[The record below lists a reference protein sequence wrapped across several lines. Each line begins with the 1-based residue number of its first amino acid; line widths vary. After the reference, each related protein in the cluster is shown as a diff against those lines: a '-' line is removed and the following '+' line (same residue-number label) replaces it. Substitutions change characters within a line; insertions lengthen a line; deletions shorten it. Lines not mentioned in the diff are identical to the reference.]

1 MNEILNALRPVVRR
15 LRLNRFRAGASA
27 GLAVGAGLALA
38 VQVLSFWIPL
48 PGKGWIMAA
57 CVAACALAA
66 GTGNALRKVPPRMAA
81 EAADGCG
88 LKERAVTALEET
100 GNGEMA
106 KLLREDA
113 CRQLQHLDPRRIPGP
128 RTGRKLLAALGCA
141 LAAAGLFLVPNP
153 AERQM
158 AEEAAFMQ
166 ELSRAAAQAEEAAA
180 KDEKALSETEKSEL
194 RKLAADLKRD
204 LEASRDRADALV
216 ALDRAEQRAERLR
229 QRTAAD
235 ALQSLADALAA
246 AGMEAL
252 AEALKTGDEAALA
265 EQLEAA
271 DAEKLAKAAERLEG
285 SAKKAAQALASAGA
299 NGDASRAAAARSA
312 MDALDAESRQAVF
325 NLSSALSKLNAQ
337 MGGTG
342 TKTASSQG
350 EGDSEKGTSGK
361 GNSGSGSSGMGSQ
374 PGGGAGRGSTN
385 EDMGTGQAQNSA
397 GAKGS
402 EAAEYRDGQFETIY
416 DPERFDRATRDEMTN
431 LNRQGEDSVQ
441 VETGS
446 GRGTLQGDVPYGEV
460 VREYAE
466 AGTQAAD
473 RANLTDREKQWVR
486 DYFTLLADQ

>member
-1 MNEILNALRPVVRR
+1 MSNDA
-15 LRLNRFRAGASA
+15 F
-27 GLAVGAGLALA
+27 
-38 VQVLSFWIPL
+38 PL
-48 PGKGWIMAA
+48 G
-57 CVAACALAA
+57 
-66 GTGNALRKVPPRMAA
+66 
-81 EAADGCG
+81 
-88 LKERAVTALEET
+88 
-100 GNGEMA
+100 
-106 KLLREDA
+106 
-113 CRQLQHLDPRRIPGP
+113 
-128 RTGRKLLAALGCA
+128 
-141 LAAAGLFLVPNP
+141 AAAF
-153 AERQM
+153 
-158 AEEAAFMQ
+158 
-166 ELSRAAAQAEEAAA
+166 S
-180 KDEKALSETEKSEL
+180 D
-194 RKLAADLKRD
+194 
-204 LEASRDRADALV
+204 V
-216 ALDRAEQRAERLR
+216 AVFF
-229 QRTAAD
+229 
-235 ALQSLADALAA
+235 
-246 AGMEAL
+246 
-252 AEALKTGDEAALA
+252 
-265 EQLEAA
+265 
-271 DAEKLAKAAERLEG
+271 
-285 SAKKAAQALASAGA
+285 AGA

-312 MDALDAESRQAVF
+312 MDALDAESRQAVS

-402 EAAEYRDGQFETIY
+402 EAAEYREGQYETIY
-416 DPERFDRATRDEMTN
+416 DPERFGRATRDEMTN

-441 VETGS
+441 VETGP